1 MGEAW
6 DISPRGRLR
15 GMKKNVL
22 DALGFDAPYES
33 FELLETEQGQPG
45 FFTARQ
51 REKCVK
57 ESCGSV
63 SPILEKNKRILKRT
77 FFGEINP
84 DLCFRP
90 FLFCGEKQALAVF
103 VSGMARGDAI
113 GDYILKGA
121 FMKTLPKGAEVIKFA
136 MEQVFSLQEA
146 EACASLDE
154 AVTAL
159 CQGRTAVFFQGEGK
173 GILLDTRGFDSRSIS
188 SCENENVV
196 VGPHEA
202 FTENLRTGV
211 TQLRRIIQRP
221 DLVCEFRQAG
231 GRNKSRLALCYLK
244 GVCNESL
251 LQEVKKR
258 LNGVSTEL
266 MLSAGTLEQLMEDHA
281 LSPVPQIL
289 LTERPDRVSAA
300 LMEGKVGI
308 LVEGSPQALVLPVT
322 LGILLLSPE
331 DGYLRRPLGSL
342 IRLVRLAGAALS
354 VLLPAWFLALATH
367 HQGLLNSQILATVIS
382 SRRLVFMP
390 VSLEVIFLL
399 AVFQLVREAGVRVP
413 GAVGQTVG
421 IIGGLILGQAAVSAN
436 MVSTVALITVA
447 LAGLGNFCIPD
458 YSMQLAVSF
467 YRIFLCILGGL
478 AGLLGVFTAL
488 LGCLALLAGQ
498 KSFGVPFLSPFAPK
512 TRGRAPLLVRG
523 ALNDPGV
530 GEDDVNREAAP

>member
-1 MGEAW
+1 
-6 DISPRGRLR
+6 
-15 GMKKNVL
+15 MKKSFFDL
-22 DALGFDAPYES
+22 LGFDAPYTA
-33 FELLETEQGQPG
+33 FELLETEQGRPG
-45 FFTARQ
+45 FFTAHHGEKR
-51 REKCVK
+51 RE
-57 ESCGSV
+57 ETYGSV
-63 SPILEKNKRILKRT
+63 SPLLEKNRRVLYRA
-77 FFGEINP
+77 FYGEENP

-90 FLFCGEKQALAVF
+90 FLFCGKRESLAVF

-113 GDYILKGA
+113 GEYILKGA
-121 FMKTLPKGAEVIKFA
+121 FSGELPRGVEVTTFA
-136 MEQVFSLQEA
+136 MEQVFSMQEV
-146 EACASLDE
+146 ESCRDMDKVVE
-154 AVTAL
+154 GL
-159 CQGRTAVFFQGEGK
+159 CQGKTAVFFQDATRAV
-173 GILLDTRGFDSRSIS
+173 LLDTRGFDSRSIS
-188 SCENENVV
+188 TSENENVV

-211 TQLRRIIQRP
+211 TQLRRGIQRP

-231 GRNKSRLALCYLK
+231 GKNKTRLALCYLK

-258 LNGVSTEL
+258 LGQVDTEYL
-266 MLSAGTLEQLMEDHA
+266 LNAGTLEQLMEDHR

-289 LTERPDRVSAA
+289 LTERPDRVCAA
-300 LMEGKVGI
+300 LLEGKVGI

-322 LGILLLSPE
+322 LGTLLMSPE
-331 DGYLRRPLGSL
+331 DAYLRQPLGTL
-342 IRLVRLAGAALS
+342 IRLVRLVGAALS

-390 VSLEVIFLL
+390 VSLEVLFLL

-458 YSMQLAVSF
+458 YSMQLAISY
-467 YRIFLCILGGL
+467 YRILLCVLGGL
-478 AGLLGVFTAL
+478 AGLLGVFAAL
-488 LGCLALLAGQ
+488 LGSLALLASQ
-498 KSFGVPFLSPFAPK
+498 KSFGVPFLAPLAPK
-512 TRGRAPLLVRG
+512 TRSREPLLVRG
-523 ALNDPGV
+523 KLGTPG

>member
-1 MGEAW
+1 
-6 DISPRGRLR
+6 
-15 GMKKNVL
+15 MKKSFL
-22 DALGFDAPYES
+22 DRLGFDAPYER
-33 FELLETEQGQPG
+33 FELPETEPGQPG
-45 FFTARQ
+45 FFTARHEEKH
-51 REKCVK
+51 RE
-57 ESCGSV
+57 ESRGRV
-63 SPILEKNKRILKRT
+63 SPRLEKNRRALERA
-77 FFGEINP
+77 FVREVNP
-84 DLCFRP
+84 DLCLRP
-90 FLFCGEKQALAVF
+90 FTFCGEKEALAAF

-113 GDYILKGA
+113 GEYILKGA
-121 FMKTLPKGAEVIKFA
+121 FSQKMPRGAEVTAFA
-136 MEQVFSLQEA
+136 MEQVFSMQEA
-146 EACASLDE
+146 EGCSSMDE
-154 AVTAL
+154 VIIAL
-159 CQGRTAVFFQGEGK
+159 CQGRTAVFFAGAPQAV
-173 GILLDTRGFDSRSIS
+173 LLDTRGFDSRAIS
-188 SCENENVV
+188 TSENENVV

-211 TQLRRIIQRP
+211 TQLRRSIQRP

-231 GRNKSRLALCYLK
+231 GKNKSRLALCYLH

-251 LQEVKKR
+251 LQEVQKR
-258 LNGVSTEL
+258 LGQVDTDL
-266 MLSAGTLEQLMEDHA
+266 MLNAGTLEQLIEDHH

-289 LTERPDRVSAA
+289 LTERPDRVCAA

-322 LGILLLSPE
+322 LGTLLLSPE
-331 DGYLRRPLGSL
+331 DDYLRQPLGSL
-342 IRLVRLAGAALS
+342 IRMVRLVGASLS

-390 VSLEVIFLL
+390 VSLEVLFLL

-458 YSMQLAVSF
+458 YSMQLAISY
-467 YRIFLCILGGL
+467 YRILLCILGAL

-488 LGCLALLAGQ
+488 LGSLALLAGQ

-512 TRGRAPLLVRG
+512 TRSRQPLFVRG
-523 ALNDPGV
+523 SLEYPKG
-530 GEDDVNREAAP
+530 GEDDVNREEAP

>member
-1 MGEAW
+1 
-6 DISPRGRLR
+6 
-15 GMKKNVL
+15 MKNAFEK
-22 DALGFDAPYES
+22 LGFDAPYTK
-33 FELLETEQGQPG
+33 FELLETEAGQPG
-45 FFTARQ
+45 FFTARHEEKH
-51 REKCVK
+51 RE
-57 ESCGSV
+57 ETYGSV
-63 SPILEKNKRILKRT
+63 SPLLEKNKRVLKGA
-77 FFGEINP
+77 FFGEENP
-84 DLCFRP
+84 DLCFRS
-90 FLFCGEKQALAVF
+90 FLFCGKREALAVF
-103 VSGMARGDAI
+103 VNGMAKGDAI
-113 GDYILKGA
+113 GEYILKGA
-121 FMKTLPKGAEVIKFA
+121 FSQDMPAGVEVTAFA
-136 MEQVFSLQEA
+136 MEQVFSMQEA
-146 EACASLDE
+146 ESCQDMNKVVES
-154 AVTAL
+154 L
-159 CQGRTAVFFQGEGK
+159 CQGKTTVFFEGATRVV
-173 GILLDTRGFDSRSIS
+173 LLDTCGFDSRSIS
-188 SCENENVV
+188 TSENENVV

-211 TQLRRIIQRP
+211 TQLRRAIQRP
-221 DLVCEFRQAG
+221 NLVCEFRQAG
-231 GRNKSRLALCYLK
+231 GKNMTRLALCYIK
-244 GVCNESL
+244 GVCNETL

-258 LNGVSTEL
+258 LSQVDTDF
-266 MLSAGTLEQLMEDHA
+266 MLNAGTLEQLIEDHH

-289 LTERPDRVSAA
+289 LTERPDRVCAA

-322 LGILLLSPE
+322 LGTLLLSPE
-331 DGYLRRPLGSL
+331 DDYLRQPLGTL

-390 VSLEVIFLL
+390 VSLEVLFLL

-458 YSMQLAVSF
+458 YSMQLAISY
-467 YRIFLCILGGL
+467 YRILLCILGGL

-488 LGCLALLAGQ
+488 LGSLALLASQ

-512 TRGRAPLLVRG
+512 TRKRMPLLVRG
-523 ALNDPGV
+523 KLDTPG
-530 GEDDVNREAAP
+530 GEDEVNREAAP

>member
-1 MGEAW
+1 MFE
-6 DISPRGRLR
+6 
-15 GMKKNVL
+15 K
-22 DALGFDAPYES
+22 LGFDAPYTR
-33 FELLETEQGQPG
+33 FELLETEAGQPG
-45 FFTARQ
+45 FFAAGH
-51 REKCVK
+51 REKGQ
-57 ESCGSV
+57 EAAYGRV
-63 SPILEKNKRILKRT
+63 SPLLEKNRRVLNRA
-77 FFGEINP
+77 FFGEENP

-90 FLFCGEKQALAVF
+90 FLFCGRREALAVF
-103 VSGMARGDAI
+103 VNGMAKGDAI
-113 GDYILKGA
+113 GEYILKGA
-121 FMKTLPKGAEVIKFA
+121 FSRDMPAGAEVTAFA
-136 MEQVFSLQEA
+136 MEQVFSMQEA
-146 EACASLDE
+146 ESCGDMNKVVES
-154 AVTAL
+154 L
-159 CQGRTAVFFQGEGK
+159 CQGKTAVFFEGATRTV
-173 GILLDTRGFDSRSIS
+173 LLDTCGFDSRSIS
-188 SCENENVV
+188 TSENENVV

-211 TQLRRIIQRP
+211 TQLRRAIQRP

-231 GRNKSRLALCYLK
+231 GKNKSRLALCYLK

-258 LNGVSTEL
+258 LSQVDTNL
-266 MLSAGTLEQLMEDHA
+266 MLNAGTLEQLIEDHH

-289 LTERPDRVSAA
+289 LTERPDRVCAA

-322 LGILLLSPE
+322 LGTLLLSPE
-331 DGYLRRPLGSL
+331 DDYLRQPLGSL

-390 VSLEVIFLL
+390 VSLEVLFLL

-458 YSMQLAVSF
+458 YSMQLAISY
-467 YRIFLCILGGL
+467 YRILLCLLGGL
-478 AGLLGVFTAL
+478 SGLLGVFTAL
-488 LGCLALLAGQ
+488 LMSLALLASH

-512 TRGRAPLLVRG
+512 TRKRMPLLVRG
-523 ALNDPGV
+523 KLNTPG
-530 GEDDVNREAAP
+530 GEDEVNEEAAP

>member
-1 MGEAW
+1 MFE
-6 DISPRGRLR
+6 
-15 GMKKNVL
+15 K
-22 DALGFDAPYES
+22 LGFDAPYTR
-33 FELLETEQGQPG
+33 FELLETETGQPG
-45 FFTARQ
+45 FFTAGH
-51 REKCVK
+51 REKGQ
-57 ESCGSV
+57 ETTYGRI
-63 SPILEKNKRILKRT
+63 SPLLEKNRRILNRV
-77 FFGEINP
+77 FFGEENP

-90 FLFCGEKQALAVF
+90 FLFCGRREALAVF
-103 VSGMARGDAI
+103 VNGMAKGDAI
-113 GDYILKGA
+113 GEYILKGA
-121 FMKTLPKGAEVIKFA
+121 FSQDMPAGAEVTAFA
-136 MEQVFSLQEA
+136 MEQVFSMQEA
-146 EACASLDE
+146 ESCGDMNKVVES
-154 AVTAL
+154 L
-159 CQGRTAVFFQGEGK
+159 CQGKTAVFFEGATRSV
-173 GILLDTRGFDSRSIS
+173 LLDTCGFDSRSIS
-188 SCENENVV
+188 TSENENVV

-211 TQLRRIIQRP
+211 TQLRRAIQRP

-231 GRNKSRLALCYLK
+231 GKNKSRLALCYLK

-258 LNGVSTEL
+258 LSQVDTDL
-266 MLSAGTLEQLMEDHA
+266 MLNAGTLEQLIEDHH

-289 LTERPDRVSAA
+289 LTERPDRVCAA

-322 LGILLLSPE
+322 LGTLLLSPE
-331 DGYLRRPLGSL
+331 DDYLRQPLGSL
-342 IRLVRLAGAALS
+342 IRVVRLAGAALS

-390 VSLEVIFLL
+390 VSLEVLFLL

-458 YSMQLAVSF
+458 YSMQLAISY
-467 YRIFLCILGGL
+467 YRILLCLLGGL
-478 AGLLGVFTAL
+478 SGLLGVFTAL
-488 LGCLALLAGQ
+488 LMSLALLASH

-512 TRGRAPLLVRG
+512 TRKRMPLLVRG
-523 ALNDPGV
+523 KLNTPG
-530 GEDDVNREAAP
+530 GEDEANEEAAP